1 MVLKSDVGA
10 GASGGTFRPIE
21 RERISVRLEAAGA
34 FRVVLLAAP
43 AGYGKTLAVRQFLER
58 HGTGFVECCV
68 RPEDD
73 TLLGFVR
80 GFIDALPASLSG
92 LRDALGNA
100 YASADRDRPQRLAS
114 WLAEQ
119 LASSAARAV
128 FIDDIH
134 HVPEGSESAAFL
146 ASLVV
151 SSGPLVRWVFAG
163 RDLSAIPVASWIAY
177 GIADL
182 PLEAA
187 ELNFTRA
194 EGRALVTSCA
204 SALSARDVDTLLDL
218 TEGWSTAVA
227 LGVKAAIREREFA
240 KSKVTT
246 RALAYAYLAEQ
257 VYGALSG
264 EQRAFL
270 LETAVYTVVDLGILG
285 VLEGQR
291 RRVLAELRKNVTFI
305 IDEGVER
312 FRYHDL
318 FREFLLDELRAAGA
332 GLLEESYRTAAATLE
347 RAGRSAEAML
357 LYARCG
363 AAGEVVRLLH
373 AEGRAL
379 VEHGQADVVER
390 CLRGMPDLGGDPRLL
405 ALRASVDALSADFA
419 ASEARYREALRLA
432 SDELRAEIAYR
443 FATDLLKRGKAEALD
458 VLRAAASSATTP
470 ELRASIYGTLATAF
484 ALHDDAASARKHIEV
499 ALAVADSGALDAAA
513 RATVLH
519 QASYVAY
526 QRADAKACMTYADS
540 AAHLASKEALR
551 ALEARIYRIQYGAA
565 TGFLDDRAQGAVL
578 LAQMIE
584 VARQIGDVYLVLWAL
599 AGSYDLAAERGE
611 ADAMAVLDAEIA
623 VYDAPARRE
632 FDDELASARALRSA
646 WSGDF
651 ANAAELL
658 CGTESDRLT
667 VPRRA
672 LRHAEHGL
680 YAAAA
685 GFGDAAGASLG
696 EAMRLLGDASPVTPH
711 DRRRDVQALAYAVL
725 GYAILGQYPRAN
737 AALRAAEPQRRGVPA
752 RYRLLLDAVR
762 GFVLRADTADDA
774 LFGRSAAALERD
786 GCGGLARMLRRLP
799 VPDAPSESA
808 IARLTPAEINVLR
821 AIAVHGTSAN
831 AAEALGRSLNTVNVQ
846 VKSVLKKLGCASRH
860 EAVAYAREHGL
871 IG

>member
-1 MVLKSDVGA
+1 MLRSDPLGK
-10 GASGGTFRPIE
+10 GSGSTFRPVE
-21 RERISVRLEAAGA
+21 RERVLARLEAAA
-34 FRVVLLAAP
+34 ALRVVLVAAP
-43 AGYGKTLAVRQFLER
+43 AGYGKTLAVRQFLDR
-58 HGTGFVECCV
+58 LGADCIQYCV

-80 GFIDALPASLSG
+80 GLIDAFPAPLTA
-92 LRDALGNA
+92 LRDTLGNA

-114 WLAEQ
+114 WLADR
-119 LASSAARAV
+119 LAGAARTIFV
-128 FIDDIH
+128 DDVH
-134 HVPEGSESAAFL
+134 RVQEGSESAAFL
-146 ASLVV
+146 ASLVAC
-151 SSGPLVRWVFAG
+151 SGPLVRWVFAG
-163 RDLSAIPVASWIAY
+163 RDVSALPVASWVAY
-177 GIADL
+177 GTADL

-194 EGRALVTSCA
+194 ESYALAASCT
-204 SALSARDVDTLLDL
+204 SALTPPEVDALIEL

-227 LGVKAAIREREFA
+227 LGVKAAVREREFA
-240 KSKVTT
+240 KSKATT
-246 RALAYAYLAEQ
+246 RVLAYSYLAEQ
-257 VYGALSG
+257 VFGALSD

-285 VLEGQR
+285 VVEGQR

-305 IDEGVER
+305 IDEGPDR

-318 FREFLLDELRAAGA
+318 FRGFLLDELRVAGA
-332 GLLEESYRTAAATLE
+332 GRLEAAYRTAAATLE
-347 RAGRSAEAML
+347 SAGRAAEAML
-357 LYARCG
+357 LYARCD
-363 AAGEVVRLLH
+363 APDDVVRLLH
-373 AEGRAL
+373 AVGRAL

-390 CLRGMPDLGGDPRLL
+390 ALSGLAGFSGDPHLL
-405 ALRASVDALSADFA
+405 ALRASVDALASDFA

-432 SDELRAEIAYR
+432 SGGLRAEIAYR
-443 FATDLLKRGKAEALD
+443 FATDLLKRGKSEALD
-458 VLRAAASSATTP
+458 VLRDAASSATTP
-470 ELRASIYGTLATAF
+470 ELRASVHGTLATAF
-484 ALHDDAASARKHIEV
+484 ALHDDAASARKHIDV
-499 ALAVADSGALDAAA
+499 ALAESGTLDAAA

-526 QRADAKACMTYADS
+526 QRADAKACLAYADS
-540 AAHLASKEALR
+540 AAHLAAKEALR
-551 ALEARIYRIQYGAA
+551 ALEARIYRVKYGAA

-599 AGSYDLAAERGE
+599 AGSYDLAAERGD
-611 ADAMAVLDAEIA
+611 ADALAALDVEIA
-623 VYDAPARRE
+623 AYDAPARRE

-658 CGTESDRLT
+658 RGTEADRLT

-672 LRHAEHGL
+672 LRFAEHGV

-685 GFGDAAGASLG
+685 GLGDDAAASLG
-696 EAMRLLGDASPVTPH
+696 EASRLAGSAVPVTPH
-711 DRRRDVQALAYAVL
+711 DRRRHVQCLAYVVL

-752 RYRLLLDAVR
+752 RYRLLLDAAR
-762 GFVLRADTADDA
+762 GFVLRAEIADDE
-774 LFGRSAAALERD
+774 LFRRSAGALERD
-786 GCGGLARMLRRLP
+786 GCGGLARMLQRLP
-799 VPDAPSESA
+799 LPDAPSESA

-846 VKSVLKKLGCASRH
+846 VKSILKKLGCASRH
-860 EAVAYAREHGL
+860 EAVAYGREHGL
-871 IG
+871 IA